1 MSFLDQ
7 GLPKPNPKDVIAE
20 LKSTLYSNDNFRR
33 FFPDEREQKYKDNF
47 KLFDRNIDGILS
59 FDELQ
64 ELLISIGIRS
74 LF

>member
-1 MSFLDQ
+1 
-7 GLPKPNPKDVIAE
+7 LPKPNPKDVISE

-59 FDELQ
+59 FDEL
-64 ELLISIGIRS
+64 
-74 LF
+74 